1 SCLRASHVAIA
12 GGSGY
17 EGASRLI
24 MGPTRVS
31 DIMGKGETRCPYC
44 VVGDN
49 LYPMKVLRNGR
60 LICEK
65 CGHIVFPG
73 DGAFRCPCPRCIAV
87 NMSPRVRT
95 IRRW

>member
-1 SCLRASHVAIA
+1 M
-12 GGSGY
+12 
-17 EGASRLI
+17 I

-73 DGAFRCPCPRCIAV
+73 DGVPVPVPEVHCREYVPEGSHDTAMV
-87 NMSPRVRT
+87 D
-95 IRRW
+95 